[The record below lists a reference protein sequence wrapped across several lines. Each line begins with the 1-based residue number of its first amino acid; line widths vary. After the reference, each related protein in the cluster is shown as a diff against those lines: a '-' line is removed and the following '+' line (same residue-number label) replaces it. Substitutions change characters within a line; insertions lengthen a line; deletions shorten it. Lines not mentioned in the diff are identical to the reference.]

1 MKGGEIKKMVREGYA
16 NIARRETSCCGPV
29 GSCGSDYAETV
40 SKQIGYSDEE
50 IGAVPEGANLGLG
63 CGNPVALASL
73 KEGEV
78 VVDLGAGAGFDAFLA
93 AKKVGP
99 AGKVIGVD
107 MTPEML
113 DKARQNARKGGYNN
127 VEFRL
132 GEIENL
138 PLADGSADV
147 IISNCVINLSP
158 DKQRVFGEAFR
169 VLKPGGRLM
178 VSDIVLLAEL
188 PQFIRQSL
196 AAYVGCISGAMLKE
210 DYLAAIREAG
220 FTDISIVDEATF
232 PIKLATNDPTARAI
246 IEELNVS
253 DKKVK
258 EIAASAVSLKVSAI
272 KPKG

>member
-1 MKGGEIKKMVREGYA
+1 
-16 NIARRETSCCGPV
+16 
-29 GSCGSDYAETV
+29 
-40 SKQIGYSDEE
+40 
-50 IGAVPEGANLGLG
+50 
-63 CGNPVALASL
+63 
-73 KEGEV
+73 
-78 VVDLGAGAGFDAFLA
+78 
-93 AKKVGP
+93 
-99 AGKVIGVD
+99 
-107 MTPEML
+107 
-113 DKARQNARKGGYNN
+113 

-138 PLADGSADV
+138 PVADNTADT

-158 DKQRVFGEAFR
+158 DKHRVFGEAFR
-169 VLKPGGRLM
+169 VLKSCGRLM

-232 PIKLATNDPTARAI
+232 PIKLMTNDPTARAI

-253 DKKVK
+253 DKKVE

>member
-1 MKGGEIKKMVREGYA
+1 
-16 NIARRETSCCGPV
+16 
-29 GSCGSDYAETV
+29 
-40 SKQIGYSDEE
+40 
-50 IGAVPEGANLGLG
+50 
-63 CGNPVALASL
+63 
-73 KEGEV
+73 
-78 VVDLGAGAGFDAFLA
+78 
-93 AKKVGP
+93 
-99 AGKVIGVD
+99 
-107 MTPEML
+107 ML
-113 DKARQNARKGGYNN
+113 DKARANASAAGVKN

-138 PLADGSADV
+138 PVADNTADT

-178 VSDIVLLAEL
+178 VSDIVLLAKL

-196 AAYVGCISGAMLKE
+196 AAYIGCISGAMLKE

-220 FTDISIVDEATF
+220 FTDISIVDEAAY
-232 PIKLATNDPTARAI
+232 PIKLATDDPNARAI

-253 DKKVK
+253 GQKVK
-258 EIAASAVSLKVSAI
+258 DIAASTVSLKVSAI